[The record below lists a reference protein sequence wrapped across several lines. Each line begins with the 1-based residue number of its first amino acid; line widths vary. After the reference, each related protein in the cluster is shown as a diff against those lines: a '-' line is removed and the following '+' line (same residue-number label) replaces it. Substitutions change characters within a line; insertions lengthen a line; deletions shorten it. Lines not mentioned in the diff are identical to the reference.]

1 MKIREFDENSLIDY
15 YSKNVIDFSWIDKP
29 SQHQFRWRCLDGS
42 WNTSK
47 RRIRDHETF
56 VKAIKSDNPTDIYFS
71 TSAWLNPID
80 LPRKNDNE
88 KPRPVMLDHLIV
100 FDIDVEP
107 FSQKNIEKAKR
118 IALDLYQWVDENYN
132 FDLINISFSGNKG
145 FHLIYRDKD
154 RQLFCIENLLDRE
167 KAVKNNRTQL
177 VQDILA
183 NGFEIDARV
192 TADTRRI
199 IRLPGTI
206 NSKTGWYCHK
216 INYEMLNL
224 PIKDFISSI
233 PKHPLAIDIPKS
245 AKSKK
250 KKSKPGSKPKLS
262 SQYNTCLE
270 VSNHLPGT
278 KDRSAL
284 ICWLPKSWGDLQSA
298 VDKAKL
304 IIQDEKLGSCGFW
317 HSNGRVLMI
326 CPRSIPRAKLVKIFK
341 KYNFKYLSRQLLEK
355 EHYWTRI
362 TGKHWSDSGW
372 DDELEAIHVFG
383 KDRDSE
389 CVWQWSRAHIE
400 ISRRMG
406 LFFDYDES
414 NCSGEKE
421 PSIRIAQRQ

>member
-1 MKIREFDENSLIDY
+1 M
-15 YSKNVIDFSWIDKP
+15 
-29 SQHQFRWRCLDGS
+29 
-42 WNTSK
+42 
-47 RRIRDHETF
+47 
-56 VKAIKSDNPTDIYFS
+56 
-71 TSAWLNPID
+71 
-80 LPRKNDNE
+80 
-88 KPRPVMLDHLIV
+88 
-100 FDIDVEP
+100 
-107 FSQKNIEKAKR
+107 
-118 IALDLYQWVDENYN
+118 
-132 FDLINISFSGNKG
+132 
-145 FHLIYRDKD
+145 
-154 RQLFCIENLLDRE
+154 
-167 KAVKNNRTQL
+167 
-177 VQDILA
+177 
-183 NGFEIDARV
+183 
-192 TADTRRI
+192 
-199 IRLPGTI
+199 
-206 NSKTGWYCHK
+206 
-216 INYEMLNL
+216 
-224 PIKDFISSI
+224 
-233 PKHPLAIDIPKS
+233 
-245 AKSKK
+245 
-250 KKSKPGSKPKLS
+250 S

-406 LFFDYDES
+406 LFFFDYDES

>member
-1 MKIREFDENSLIDY
+1 M
-15 YSKNVIDFSWIDKP
+15 
-29 SQHQFRWRCLDGS
+29 
-42 WNTSK
+42 
-47 RRIRDHETF
+47 
-56 VKAIKSDNPTDIYFS
+56 
-71 TSAWLNPID
+71 
-80 LPRKNDNE
+80 
-88 KPRPVMLDHLIV
+88 
-100 FDIDVEP
+100 
-107 FSQKNIEKAKR
+107 
-118 IALDLYQWVDENYN
+118 
-132 FDLINISFSGNKG
+132 INISFSGNKG

-317 HSNGRVLMI
+317 HSYGRVLMI

-341 KYNFKYLSRQLLEK
+341 KAS
-355 EHYWTRI
+355 I
-362 TGKHWSDSGW
+362 TSV
-372 DDELEAIHVFG
+372 IY
-383 KDRDSE
+383 
-389 CVWQWSRAHIE
+389 I
-400 ISRRMG
+400 
-406 LFFDYDES
+406 
-414 NCSGEKE
+414 
-421 PSIRIAQRQ
+421 

>member
-71 TSAWLNPID
+71 TSAWLNPVD
-80 LPRKNDNE
+80 LPRKNDIE

-107 FSQKNIEKAKR
+107 FSQKSIEKAKKM
-118 IALDLYQWVDENYN
+118 AVELYQLVAKNYN

-145 FHLIYRDKD
+145 FHLIYRDRD
-154 RQLFCIENLLDRE
+154 RRLFSIENLLERE
-167 KAVKNNRTQL
+167 EAVKDNRTQL
-177 VQDILA
+177 IQEILA
-183 NGFEIDARV
+183 NDIEIDTRV

-216 INYEMLNL
+216 IDYEILNL

-233 PKHPLAIDIPKS
+233 PKHPLAIKIPKS
-245 AKSKK
+245 AKIKNKK
-250 KKSKPGSKPKLS
+250 GNHNNKPKLS
-262 SQYNTCLE
+262 PQSNTCLE

-298 VDKAKL
+298 INKAKL

-317 HSNGRVLMI
+317 YSNDRVLML

-341 KYNFKYLSRQLLEK
+341 KYHFKYLSQQLLEK

-362 TGKHWSDSGW
+362 TGNHWSDSGW
-372 DDELEAIHVFG
+372 DDELEAIDIFG

-406 LFFDYDES
+406 LLFNYDES
-414 NCSGEKE
+414 NCSGHKE
-421 PSIRIAQRQ
+421 PSIRIVLRQ